1 MALGGLFLPFFIAP
15 SLFLFMIQRKSRG
28 KRGWAISGRGV
39 PPATLMENSHG
50 GESRK
55 LGAQKKCVY
64 AVCSVLADGMG
75 NGRIAWDPREK
86 RSRDAQKQASVI
98 WDEDLPELVQDL
110 DISFGSMGSI
120 MTKAIY
126 FMSAP
131 CKLAN
136 KCYWT
141 K

>member
-64 AVCSVLADGMG
+64 AALCSSVLADGMG
-75 NGRIAWDPREK
+75 NGRIAWDPRG
-86 RSRDAQKQASVI
+86 RRDAQKQASVI
-98 WDEDLPELVQDL
+98 WDFDLLELLQDL
-110 DISFGSMGSI
+110 DISLGLI
-120 MTKAIY
+120 LELVIK
-126 FMSAP
+126 
-131 CKLAN
+131 
-136 KCYWT
+136 
-141 K
+141 